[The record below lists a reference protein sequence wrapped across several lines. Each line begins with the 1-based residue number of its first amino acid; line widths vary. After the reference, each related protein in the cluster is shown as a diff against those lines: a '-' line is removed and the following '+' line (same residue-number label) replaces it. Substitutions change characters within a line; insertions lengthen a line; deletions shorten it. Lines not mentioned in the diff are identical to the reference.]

1 MVPGPSYKPKDFTL
15 LKRDGLYHLF
25 YIRRNVMLPY
35 AQTERDLG
43 HAVSPD
49 LWIWNQ
55 LPPVI
60 PARDSSWDSDHIWAP
75 TIVLKDS
82 IYWMF
87 YTGVADSPGTYSLY
101 QRTGV
106 ATSTDLL
113 SWNRYD
119 TPVWGCADVPW
130 SWCDSTTASTG
141 FRDPFVMPDPLTP
154 GHWLMYTSTYP
165 ASDSGGMVVDVAASD
180 GDLTQ
185 WTDLGPLWITHRSYT
200 YNTVV
205 ESPHLF
211 EHAGLWYL
219 FYTTN
224 AGQPI
229 TFSTGSDPVG
239 EPSTWT
245 YRGRLGT
252 LLGLDT
258 NAWYASEH
266 LLDGLV
272 DYFAFVVA
280 DRVEIYRM
288 EWGADWRFSLVQ
300 PDFLHVRSMAW
311 SADTVRERDPVTL
324 TIVAANW
331 QGRSISLEAVGG
343 ANGQPDSVL
352 SLDRLGLPATL
363 ALTADTVRIAWPAV
377 SLADT
382 SDPARAFR
390 VTLRLTDR
398 TAATLPLV
406 IVAAPPGPPPEDPPD
421 DHVEDRVRGGGILI
435 GPINTARPLRAQR
448 GLLLEMRSEARV
460 RLDLYDL
467 QGRRVRGLV
476 DRRLPVG
483 ATVVTWDGR
492 DATGA
497 AALPGVYFAR
507 IVTPGE
513 SRTVRLVLTR
523 QP

>member
-1 MVPGPSYKPKDFTL
+1 M
-15 LKRDGLYHLF
+15 
-25 YIRRNVMLPY
+25 
-35 AQTERDLG
+35 
-43 HAVSPD
+43 
-49 LWIWNQ
+49 
-55 LPPVI
+55 
-60 PARDSSWDSDHIWAP
+60 
-75 TIVLKDS
+75 
-82 IYWMF
+82 
-87 YTGVADSPGTYSLY
+87 
-101 QRTGV
+101 
-106 ATSTDLL
+106 
-113 SWNRYD
+113 
-119 TPVWGCADVPW
+119 
-130 SWCDSTTASTG
+130 
-141 FRDPFVMPDPLTP
+141 
-154 GHWLMYTSTYP
+154 
-165 ASDSGGMVVDVAASD
+165 
-180 GDLTQ
+180 
-185 WTDLGPLWITHRSYT
+185 
-200 YNTVV
+200 V

-239 EPSTWT
+239 APSSWT

-252 LLGLDT
+252 MLGLDT

-288 EWGADWRFSLVQ
+288 AWGADWRFSLVQ
-300 PDFLHVRSMAW
+300 PDFMHVRSMAW
-311 SADTVRERDPVTL
+311 SADTLREREPVTL

-382 SDPARAFR
+382 SDPSRAFR

-398 TAATLPLV
+398 TAATMPLV
-406 IVAAPPGPPPEDPPD
+406 IVAAQPGPPPEDPPD
-421 DHVEDRVRGGGILI
+421 DDVEFRTRGGGIII

-448 GLLLEMRSEARV
+448 GLLLEMRSEAPV

-467 QGRRVRGLV
+467 QGRRVRGLL

-497 AALPGVYFAR
+497 VALPGVYFAR